1 MNNYR
6 LRELK
11 IEVNRNCPLNCMH
24 CSSNGMPGAPEYLSA
39 HRISELVEEFV
50 FLGGEK
56 LCISG
61 GEPLC
66 YDELSAVIK
75 YCRGMNIDISLY
87 TTGIVR
93 NGGPPKPISEK
104 MAAFLAERGVKV
116 IFSIHGACE
125 KTHDMLTQV
134 RGSFLGT
141 LTAIEKTIR
150 VGAAVEL
157 HVVPTAMNFKEL
169 VDIARLADSVGVK
182 KVSWLRFVPQGRGF
196 LNRHVLQ
203 LSEEQLKALARKK
216 AEANSICPTISI
228 RTGAPFNILCS
239 QLPAPCEAG
248 ISVLTIIP
256 DGSIS
261 PCDAFKRFDVP
272 DKFGNVLHQ
281 SLTDVWHNS
290 RFLNTVRALHESSL
304 NSSCSSC
311 ALYSSCNSGC
321 LAQKAIAAGALTDGK
336 DPCCPLGEAEVVW
349 DEVKAT
355 TVC

>member
-11 IEVNRNCPLNCMH
+11 IEVNRDCPLHCLH
-24 CSSNGMPGAPEYLSA
+24 CSSNGMPKAPERLDP
-39 HRISELVEEFV
+39 HKISELIKEFAY
-50 FLGGEK
+50 LGGEK

-66 YDELSAVIK
+66 YQELSGVIST
-75 YCRGMNIDISLY
+75 CQGMNIDLSLY
-87 TTGIVR
+87 TTGIAR
-93 NGGPPKPISEK
+93 NGGPPKPVSEK
-104 MAAFLAERGVKV
+104 IASFLADRGVKV
-116 IFSIHGACE
+116 IFSLHGATD

-134 RGSFLGT
+134 RGSFNST
-141 LTAIEKTIR
+141 LIAIEKTIKA
-150 VGAAVEL
+150 GAAVEL

-203 LSEEQLKALARKK
+203 LSKEQLKALARKK

-272 DKFGNVLHQ
+272 DEFGNVLHQ
-281 SLTDVWHNS
+281 SLIDIWHNS

-304 NSSCSSC
+304 NSSCSAC

-321 LAQKAIAAGALTDGK
+321 LAQKAIAAGALTNGK
-336 DPCCPLGEAEVVW
+336 DPCCPLGEVEVVR
-349 DEVKAT
+349 DEVKAIT
-355 TVC
+355 IC